1 MQISAQYAP
10 KQNRRRNCMICK
22 KCGWKIYDKAVVC
35 PHCGAPTENAQQK
48 KPVKKK
54 NKSSV
59 NGFAIAGAMLG
70 VAGFIVS
77 IALISGSII
86 FIFLPILGIIFSAL
100 GLVKAK
106 TLKNGSG
113 LAVIGL
119 IFSILGFSITAFV
132 WIYVL
137 VTVNTL

>member
-1 MQISAQYAP
+1 
-10 KQNRRRNCMICK
+10 MICK

-113 LAVIGL
+113 LSVIGL
-119 IFSILGFSITAFV
+119 IFSILGFAITAFV